1 MITLKQRKKR
11 ILVVN
16 EFSQLSTGFSTY
28 MRYLLPRLH
37 ATGKYEI
44 AEHAVY
50 IDPHHP
56 EIDNVP
62 WKVFPNLPDQR
73 DRKGQ
78 DLYKQNRFNQFGAW
92 KFEEVCLKWQP
103 DIVIDIRDPWMSSFI
118 FKSPYR
124 KYFKFI
130 HMPTCDGEPQKPE
143 WLDTYAGADRI
154 LTYSHWA
161 KQVLESSSGG
171 KIQVFDVGSPCPDI
185 EEFRPV
191 NKAETRNKLGLKPD
205 SFIIQTVMRNQPRK
219 LYPELFRAFARF
231 LELCKERNRDDIASK
246 SFLHC
251 HTSHPDLGWD
261 LPVELRRYGISHKV
275 LFTYLCDH
283 CKSCYVTF
291 FNQEVSPCR
300 ACGNTTAGLPNT
312 VRGVDRPDLAKIMG
326 MADLY
331 IQYSVCLAKGEKVLT
346 QEGWKPI
353 EIVSTRDRV
362 WTHKGRWMPVTDT
375 MEHSIGNRQMLKVEV
390 YGDYETLS
398 CTAEHPIHAITHQ
411 VLDSEAKQT
420 TRELVGTLLRFDKDL
435 PESQFVEA
443 GSLVKGDL
451 IESIIDD
458 EVVDHDKIDL
468 ALHIDNVIID
478 GSTIKLSTGDT
489 YPRFVTINDDFCR
502 FVGLFAADGT
512 VSNRGQIRVCCHN
525 REETNIALAS
535 TITTKLLNKASQT
548 HEYDGRSAVD
558 IIGCSEI
565 HNILFS
571 SWFRKHEEKKLPS
584 WVMKLPVSKQKQVLQ
599 GLFMGD
605 GHFDKRNVSVYATI
619 SPILAQQIKTLLQR
633 CRVYY
638 NVHIDDKTSCKDG
651 KNRQIQYRFEVPGNI
666 KAGEFVTKR
675 SSSDS
680 LYHNNKFYRKV
691 KSLTPIEYAG
701 NVYNIEVKE
710 DNSYTTLIGN
720 AHNCEGFGMPVMDAK
735 SCGVPIMGI
744 EYSATAELANSPGG
758 IPVKVGRLH
767 QESLAGTN
775 QWRSLPDI
783 EDTAEKMFA
792 FFTASPEYRETLG
805 RDARKL
811 CETHYNWDL
820 MTKVWENA
828 IDTLEVPDPKDTWF
842 SNPKLIR
849 PNTQIPP
856 NLSHEQFV
864 EWCFR
869 NILNEPLTANPEF
882 AQKAIASLHVGYEPG
897 QDPEGHPIKVP
908 VNRDTVLNHMM
919 HTINH
924 KNQME
929 MIRYNMLVAA
939 QHQKPEPGAV
949 NYVEV

>member
-56 EIDNVP
+56 EIENVP
-62 WKVFPNLPDQR
+62 WTVFPNLPDQR

-78 DLYKQNRFNQFGAW
+78 ELYKQNRFNQFGAW
-92 KFEEVCLKWQP
+92 KFEEICLKWQP

-143 WLDTYAGADRI
+143 WLDMYAGADRVM
-154 LTYSHWA
+154 TYSHWA

-171 KIQVFDVGSPCPDI
+171 KIQVFGVGSPCPDI

-191 NKAETRNKLGLKPD
+191 NKTETRSRLGLKPD
-205 SFIIQTVMRNQPRK
+205 SFIVQTVMRNQPRK

-231 LELCKERNRDDIASK
+231 LELCKERNRDDIAVK

-261 LPVELRRYGISHKV
+261 LPTELRRYGISHKV

-291 FNQEVSPCR
+291 FNQEVANCR
-300 ACGNTTAGLPNT
+300 ACGNLTAGLPNT
-312 VRGVDRPDLAKIMG
+312 VRGVDRPDLARIMG

-331 IQYSVCLAKGEKVLT
+331 IQYSVA
-346 QEGWKPI
+346 EGWAMPI
-353 EIVSTRDRV
+353 
-362 WTHKGRWMPVTDT
+362 G
-375 MEHSIGNRQMLKVEV
+375 
-390 YGDYETLS
+390 
-398 CTAEHPIHAITHQ
+398 
-411 VLDSEAKQT
+411 
-420 TRELVGTLLRFDKDL
+420 
-435 PESQFVEA
+435 
-443 GSLVKGDL
+443 
-451 IESIIDD
+451 
-458 EVVDHDKIDL
+458 
-468 ALHIDNVIID
+468 
-478 GSTIKLSTGDT
+478 
-489 YPRFVTINDDFCR
+489 
-502 FVGLFAADGT
+502 
-512 VSNRGQIRVCCHN
+512 
-525 REETNIALAS
+525 
-535 TITTKLLNKASQT
+535 
-548 HEYDGRSAVD
+548 
-558 IIGCSEI
+558 
-565 HNILFS
+565 
-571 SWFRKHEEKKLPS
+571 
-584 WVMKLPVSKQKQVLQ
+584 
-599 GLFMGD
+599 
-605 GHFDKRNVSVYATI
+605 
-619 SPILAQQIKTLLQR
+619 
-633 CRVYY
+633 
-638 NVHIDDKTSCKDG
+638 
-651 KNRQIQYRFEVPGNI
+651 
-666 KAGEFVTKR
+666 
-675 SSSDS
+675 
-680 LYHNNKFYRKV
+680 
-691 KSLTPIEYAG
+691 
-701 NVYNIEVKE
+701 
-710 DNSYTTLIGN
+710 
-720 AHNCEGFGMPVMDAK
+720 DAK
-735 SCGVPIMGI
+735 ACGVPIMAMTN
-744 EYSATAELANSPGG
+744 SAMTEQAYAPGG
-758 IPVKVGRLH
+758 IPIKVQRLH

-775 QWRSLPDI
+775 QWRALPDI

-792 FFTASPEYRETLG
+792 FFTAPQEHRDALG
-805 RDARKL
+805 RDARQL

-820 MTKVWENA
+820 MAKVWENA
-828 IDTLEVPDPKDTWF
+828 IDTLETPDPKETWL
-842 SNPKLIR
+842 SNPKLVR

-856 NLSHEQFV
+856 NLTHEQFV

-869 NILNEPLTANPEF
+869 NILNEPLTANAEF

-897 QDPEGHPIKVP
+897 QDAEGHPIKVP

-939 QHQKPEPGAV
+939 QHQKVEPGAV